1 MDEYR
6 KTLISAVD
14 AAFGGDLQALLIAQ
28 WMLSSLRSGM
38 VAVSADHATPPTQQ
52 VDGRTEPALVPPT
65 AVKRRR
71 DLVATRGPAPARF
84 PRPLTTR

>member
-28 WMLSSLRSGM
+28 WMLVSLRSGM
-38 VAVSADHATPPTQQ
+38 VAVSADHATPPTQ
-52 VDGRTEPALVPPT
+52 
-65 AVKRRR
+65 
-71 DLVATRGPAPARF
+71 
-84 PRPLTTR
+84 